1 MRLYVSMRARRA
13 AGVGDVYVMAFWKE
27 WSQPG
32 EQMLMSVIC
41 GSKSLATTCSKSARR
56 NESLSETTWEKGGKK
71 TEQGEL
77 FFSPSFMSE
86 TEKDDIVFCVL
97 LLCVFRRASSGPW
110 HSAGRQAPLSGERH
124 GDKVKHGREESEPR
138 LKPNVD
144 NNNK

>member
-1 MRLYVSMRARRA
+1 M
-13 AGVGDVYVMAFWKE
+13 
-27 WSQPG
+27 G
-32 EQMLMSVIC
+32 E
-41 GSKSLATTCSKSARR
+41 GG
-56 NESLSETTWEKGGKK
+56 EKKKK

-97 LLCVFRRASSGPW
+97 LLFVFRRASSGPW
-110 HSAGRQAPLSGERH
+110 HSAGRQAPLSGGRH

-144 NNNK
+144 DNNK